1 LQDIVGTFGQDKR
14 IIIWDL
20 YNEPGHG
27 GKYIDFVK
35 NVFAW
40 AREMKPAQPI
50 TTGVWTT
57 STGRLNR
64 ALLSS
69 SDLVSFHE
77 YAIPDSMKKSVASYQ
92 KHGRPLLCTEWLHRQ
107 SGNMPENCFPIF
119 DEYKVGIYIWGLVEG
134 RTQTYFHWGSRKDT
148 PMPEIWQHDLI
159 RKNGKPYKEAEYHLF
174 RKYAGKEK

>member
-50 TTGVWTT
+50 TIGVWTA

-119 DEYKVGIYIWGLVEG
+119 DEYKVGIYNWGLVEG

-174 RKYAGKEK
+174 RKYAGKE